1 MTIKEALSLGESTLS
16 QVPDPQVDARR
27 LLAHVTGR
35 DGLRLLLSGTD
46 ELTPQQEQ
54 RYTSLLLCRAQW
66 TPLQYLTGSQCF
78 YGLDIQTDGR
88 ALIPRPETE
97 LLCEL
102 GLRFLRG
109 RSSPIALD
117 LCTGSGAIAVT
128 LKHECP
134 AAQVHAAD
142 LSRNALDLA
151 RANAQKNNTDI
162 VFHQGDLFQA
172 VLGLRFDLILSN
184 PPYIPSRD
192 CRTLQPEVL
201 REPLMALDG
210 GVDGLDFYRRIAG
223 EAAAFLLP
231 GGMLAMEVGDGEA
244 RAVKSLLEAAG
255 FHNVAVHNDLAA
267 LPRMV
272 SANFT

>member
-16 QVPDPQVDARR
+16 QVPDPQVDARL

-54 RYTSLLLCRAQW
+54 RYTSLLLCRAQR

-78 YGLDIQTDGR
+78 YGLDIQTDAR

-97 LLCEL
+97 LLCEM

-109 RSSPIALD
+109 RPSPIALD

-128 LKHECP
+128 LKHEYP
-134 AAQVHAAD
+134 AARVHAAD
-142 LSRNALDLA
+142 LSRDALDLA

-172 VLGLRFDLILSN
+172 VPGLRFDLILSN

>member
-1 MTIKEALSLGESTLS
+1 MTIKEALALGESTLS
-16 QVPDPQVDARR
+16 QVPDPQVDARL
-27 LLAHVTGR
+27 LLAHVTGM

-54 RYTSLLLCRAQW
+54 RYTSLLLCRAQR

-78 YGLDIQTDGR
+78 YGLDIQTDAR

-162 VFHQGDLFQA
+162 VFHQGDLFEA
-172 VLGLRFDLILSN
+172 VSGLRFDLILSN

-192 CRTLQPEVL
+192 CRALQPEVL

-210 GVDGLDFYRRIAG
+210 GVDGLDFYRRISN

-255 FHNVAVHNDLAA
+255 LQNVTVHNDLAA

>member
-1 MTIKEALSLGESTLS
+1 MTIKEALALGESTLS
-16 QVPDPQVDARR
+16 QVPDPQVDARL
-27 LLAHVTGR
+27 LLAHVTGM

-54 RYTSLLLCRAQW
+54 RYTSLLLCRAQR

-78 YGLDIQTDGR
+78 YGLDIQTDAR

-134 AAQVHAAD
+134 AARVHAAD

-162 VFHQGDLFQA
+162 VFHQGDLFEA
-172 VLGLRFDLILSN
+172 VPGLLFDLILSN

-192 CRTLQPEVL
+192 CRALQPEVL

-210 GVDGLDFYRRIAG
+210 GVDGLDFYRRISN

-255 FHNVAVHNDLAA
+255 LQNVTVHNDLAA